1 MNSGDTRHRLT
12 LIHAPAGFGKTRALE
27 RWRAAAEAEGVATR
41 WLAAGPAAA
50 PDRFASGLAEAM
62 APAPGLLFIDDFQGA
77 QNTANE
83 ALLLE
88 RLGADPALRIIV
100 ASRLGGLAGLPR
112 LRATGEAALLG
123 VGDLRLGHEDAH
135 ALAEGPDDPD
145 VEAWIAAAEGWPIL
159 LNILRHGLIA
169 GDQPNRLHMM
179 GSTAA
184 DLLDGFVEDEI
195 LGALPPALRGF
206 LLDTCVVS
214 EIDPALGRM
223 LHGPASEAAIERLTR
238 RHGLLALEPRSGR
251 FRLNPLIRMALLR
264 KRRAAG
270 EADVLGQQRT
280 VHQHLMD
287 RETFD
292 QAVLHACDIGDFAAC
307 LDLFRR
313 FSPSLLALRYGLKTV
328 REVLARIPA
337 EHFRSD
343 PALRLSRALLLSKE
357 GRMRDARRMVDE
369 VRASLRLRQGGDLGE
384 GGAELAL
391 LDITLALQAEEPV
404 SPEAARTLDA
414 MIGEIPPSDH
424 LHLGWLYNVL
434 CRLKL
439 ANGDL
444 EASAAAAMLS
454 LRYYQAAEAPYGV
467 FFIHLH
473 LGVARFWQGRL
484 SQAIAEFDNAERLV
498 ARHFHGDP
506 TLGVVARL
514 LKAEALLDRD
524 GVAGASLAHDL
535 RHAEENDG
543 WLDVFLSG
551 YRVETLRLFRADA
564 PEAAFDVL
572 RRAGETAAR
581 GGGPRLR
588 DILRALRIEC
598 LTFAGRRT
606 QAAALLRQARRET
619 LNGAGEWRERLQL
632 GLAEARLMLHLRQY
646 KRAGAALAAV
656 EAECAAMGAGRP
668 LLKARI
674 LQALLLAASGARR
687 QAVSLLVEMLAGVGE
702 DLPIHAFAQE
712 GEPMARLC
720 ALAVRVTGPSSA
732 GAEALDRLHSL
743 HRALAQAPAAP
754 TDPAAG
760 EPLLTAREREVL
772 LSLSKG
778 WSNKLAAER
787 LNVAEATVKF
797 HLRRI
802 YRKLGA
808 PNRMTALDIAR
819 QHDLLG

>member
-1 MNSGDTRHRLT
+1 M
-12 LIHAPAGFGKTRALE
+12 E
-27 RWRAAAEAEGVATR
+27 AAEAEGVKTA
-41 WLAAGPAAA
+41 WLGLDPGDAA
-50 PDRFASGLAEAM
+50 PDGFAGGLAEAVE
-62 APAPGLLFIDDFQGA
+62 PAPDILFVDDFQLA
-77 QNTANE
+77 QEPANE
-83 ALLLE
+83 TLLLE
-88 RLGADPALRIIV
+88 RLRSTPALRIVV
-100 ASRLGGLAGLPR
+100 ASRLGGLAGLSR
-112 LRATGEAALLG
+112 LRATGEAAVLG
-123 VGDLRLGHEDAH
+123 PDDLRLSHHDAH
-135 ALAEGPDDPD
+135 ALVDGPDDPD

-159 LNILRHGLIA
+159 LNILKHGLAA
-169 GDQPNRLHMM
+169 GDQPNRLQVV
-179 GSTAA
+179 GAVAA
-184 DLLDGFVEDEI
+184 DLLDGLVEDEI
-195 LGALPPALRGF
+195 LGPLPPALRAF

-214 EIDPALGRM
+214 EIDPSLGRM

-238 RHGLLALEPRSGR
+238 RYGLLALEPRSGR

-264 KRRAAG
+264 RRRAAG
-270 EADVLGQQRT
+270 EADVVGQQRT

-357 GRMRDARRMVDE
+357 GRMRDARRMVEE
-369 VRASLRLRQGGDLGE
+369 VRASLRLRQGGDLGD

-391 LDITLALQAEEPV
+391 LDITLALQSEEPI
-404 SPEAARTLDA
+404 SPDAARTLEA
-414 MIGEIPPSDH
+414 MIGEMPSGDH
-424 LHLGWLYNVL
+424 LHLGWLHNVL

-439 ANGDL
+439 ATGDL
-444 EASAAAAMLS
+444 EGSAAAAMLA

-484 SQAIAEFDNAERLV
+484 SQAIAEFDRAERLV

-506 TLGVVARL
+506 TLAVVARL
-514 LKAEALLDRD
+514 LKAEALLERD
-524 GVAGASLAHDL
+524 GTADASLAHDL

-551 YRVETLRLFRADA
+551 YRVEALRLFRADA

-606 QAAALLRQARRET
+606 QAAALLRQARRDT
-619 LNGAGEWRERLQL
+619 LNGPGEWRERIQL

-646 KRAGAALAAV
+646 KRACAAMAAV
-656 EAECAAMGAGRP
+656 ETECATMGAGRP

-687 QAVSLLVEMLAGVGE
+687 AAVSLLAEILAGASE
-702 DLPIHAFAQE
+702 DMPIHAFIEE
-712 GEPMARLC
+712 GEAMARLC
-720 ALAVRVTGPSSA
+720 ALALRMTA
-732 GAEALDRLHSL
+732 DAETLDRLQTL
-743 HRALAQAPAAP
+743 QRALAHTPLTP
-754 TDPAAG
+754 TDPADG

-772 LSLSKG
+772 VSLSKG

-808 PNRMTALDIAR
+808 PNRVTALAIAR
-819 QHDLLG
+819 EHALIS